1 MQEIII
7 ILSFVAGIIFL
18 LKSFYI
24 IKFYNNIKNN
34 DEIKQIYTKINTNK
48 GEICKN

>member
-7 ILSFVAGIIFL
+7 ILSFVAAIIL
-18 LKSFYI
+18 LLRSFYI

-34 DEIKQIYTKINTNK
+34 DEIKQIYIKETK
-48 GEICKN
+48 